1 MLKKEIEEDIS
12 KWKHIPCSWIG
23 RLNIIKISIEP
34 KAIYRFSAIPIKI
47 PMMIPRTRTNISKV
61 YMEPKKAPHSNRDP
75 EKEQSWRSY
84 ANIKL
89 YSETT
94 VIKTA

>member
-1 MLKKEIEEDIS
+1 M
-12 KWKHIPCSWIG
+12 CSWI
-23 RLNIIKISIEP
+23 RRINIIKIPILP

-61 YMEPKKAPHSNRDP
+61 YMEPKQAPHSNRDP
-75 EKEQSWRSY
+75 EKEQRWRSY

-89 YSETT
+89 YYKAI
-94 VIKTA
+94 VIKTAWYWHKIDT